1 MTRESNFLIVHN
13 GDNNKEQVGREAD
26 PLLSLSPA
34 IRNLHIVT
42 ASVRTPEYGA
52 RALLSFSAFPLVFPA
67 EKRIFVKTKQK
78 RRTHEC

>member
-1 MTRESNFLIVHN
+1 MVI
-13 GDNNKEQVGREAD
+13 NNKEQVDREAD

-52 RALLSFSAFPLVFPA
+52 RALLSFSAFPLVFLSISA
-67 EKRIFVKTKQK
+67 CFSCRKTYLCENETEKEDT
-78 RRTHEC
+78 

>member
-1 MTRESNFLIVHN
+1 MVI
-13 GDNNKEQVGREAD
+13 NNKEQVDREAD

-52 RALLSFSAFPLVFPA
+52 RALLSFSAFPLVVPA

-78 RRTHEC
+78 RKICNTGTECPTH